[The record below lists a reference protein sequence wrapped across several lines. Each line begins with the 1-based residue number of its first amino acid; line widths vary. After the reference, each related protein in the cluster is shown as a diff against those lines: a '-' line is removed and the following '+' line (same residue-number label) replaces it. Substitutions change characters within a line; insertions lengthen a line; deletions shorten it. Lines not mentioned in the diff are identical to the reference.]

1 MQDYHPPDK
10 PHMPGTYAL
19 NTDYKLDKGPTAYRI
34 GLIVMDTDETSEWDF
49 QRLLPADGEVMFYT
63 SRITTVNPV
72 TLGNL
77 RKHGPQLARAAVLL
91 LPDVD
96 LDTVVYSCTSGTV
109 AMGFAE
115 VQEQVR
121 QGRPQVSVITPI
133 TAATAAFRELGI
145 DTISL
150 LTPYIDSVN
159 QSMCKFIE
167 KSGVSVRNISS
178 FCVESDVDI
187 ARIPPAAIIE
197 GAHSCYRQG
206 SDALF
211 ISCTALRAAA
221 QAGRLEAELGVPV
234 LTSNQCM
241 FWQALRTAGY
251 RKPLSGHGRILERP
265 G

>member
-1 MQDYHPPDK
+1 
-10 PHMPGTYAL
+10 MPETS
-19 NTDYKLDKGPTAYRI
+19 KLDIDYNLDNGPATYRI

-49 QRLLPADGEVMFYT
+49 QRLLPADGEVIFYAT
-63 SRITTVNPV
+63 RITTVNPV
-72 TLGNL
+72 TLDNL
-77 RKHGPQLARAAVLL
+77 RRHGPQLARSASLL
-91 LPDVD
+91 LPNVD
-96 LDTVVYSCTSGTV
+96 LDAIVYSCTSGTV

-115 VQEQVR
+115 VQAQVQ
-121 QGRPQVSVITPI
+121 QGRPQAPVITPI
-133 TAATAAFRELGI
+133 TAAIAAFRQLRI

-150 LTPYIDSVN
+150 LTPYLDPVN
-159 QSMCKFIE
+159 QSMCEFIE
-167 KSGVSVRNISS
+167 KNGVAVKNISS
-178 FCVESDVDI
+178 FCEQSDVDI

-197 GAHSCYRQG
+197 GARSCYRQG

-221 QAGRLEAELGVPV
+221 QASRLEAELGVPV

-251 RKPLSGHGRILERP
+251 RKPLSSHGRILETS